1 MEKGTH
7 SMLALLWKDAAFRV
21 VAYGAGATV
30 VGKVSKY
37 TADRVLDSFREV
49 EDEADL
55 ESTDEQM
62 REVYLAK
69 GPKGLSKWLVRND
82 EADDREEAAELVAEF
97 EEENTRAVRAY
108 ERSETRKSA
117 RKVRR
122 AA

>member
-1 MEKGTH
+1 
-7 SMLALLWKDAAFRV
+7 MLALLWKDAAFRV